1 MQYNVG
7 WTKGQKLEIENIL
20 GSKEIW
26 GPELIWWQWKWKRN
40 SRQENV
46 KEELKKLGDYSGSV
60 RGKGRR
66 QNKAI
71 ECA

>member
-26 GPELIWWQWKWKRN
+26 GPELVWWQWKWKRN

-46 KEELKKLGDYSGSV
+46 KEELTNLVTIQAVLG
-60 RGKGRR
+60 GKGEDRI
-66 QNKAI
+66 KL
-71 ECA
+71 